1 MYRVEYVWD
10 KVFLWFFFHR
20 KCWGLYFLAIF
31 QNNLARRK
39 STKIFWQ
46 QQEYIATCVFTLS
59 KLPSTFYK
67 NVRLWKVEWPCSIIF
82 IFITISSFLTSPL
95 LDTRNCCLLSSYV
108 IHSFKTRYTLFLLC
122 GQRCSFLCSSKTVFA
137 SSYLCVWHQVTFSSV
152 VQKTLKTVFV
162 WSTLFYIFSNMTQYY
177 WK

>member
-1 MYRVEYVWD
+1 MTTTRIYCNA
-10 KVFLWFFFHR
+10 F
-20 KCWGLYFLAIF
+20 
-31 QNNLARRK
+31 
-39 STKIFWQ
+39 
-46 QQEYIATCVFTLS
+46 FTLS

-67 NVRLWKVEWPCSIIF
+67 NVRLWKVEWPCSNIF
-82 IFITISSFLTSPL
+82 IFNTISSFLTSPL
-95 LDTRNCCLLSSYV
+95 LDTWNCCLLSSYV

-152 VQKTLKTVFV
+152 VRETLKTVFV
-162 WSTLFYIFSNMTQYY
+162 WLTLFAFFPNMTQYY